1 MRQPAKFSDVR
12 TGVIGCLLLAIG
24 AWSHAQTAVRAR
36 LLLDDKAM
44 AHCAVYVVDI
54 ERRGSDTRGALVVEL
69 PNGWRAVYPMDLAT
83 NTRKRLYLPVLS
95 DNRARRFRHA
105 ELLWRGA
112 DGERVRV
119 ELPTPLQTRLP
130 IVFVG
135 NAIGGWER
143 LNEARAPFVSAFAKD
158 HEGFSPPMHAYYLRP
173 AALPDDWRGLLGL
186 PVLVLVD
193 GAEAL
198 TDGQWQAV
206 RQWLAAGG
214 TLVVSAGSFG
224 AAVNLLPLADLV
236 PRLSLSDAPVRP
248 VTPPLAPPDQPV
260 RLMRPE
266 TLQDYGIL
274 LGDARAPV
282 MLYRRVGAGN
292 LYLFLGDLGDPVWR
306 AWDELPTL
314 MGWVVSSSGFLT
326 ERWGSTLAPPRK
338 RQPVVQVRRVWAGV
352 WLLGGYFVAV
362 WVLAAWLRRR
372 RRLASVAA
380 PLTGLTLLASV
391 GAIALA
397 PRVSHPDPVA
407 HRMLYLAAGETAVE
421 AVLLGSVVGTGTHTI
436 RLPEGA
442 LVLPAGEDAPAEV
455 WYGADAP
462 EVRLRAGSW
471 TEVQVMCL
479 RLTREAPQV
488 EARRM
493 GDAVLLHNRSQDDL
507 HAVQLRRR
515 DGEQSGSAAVW
526 TLPVLRAGQSV
537 RVPMPETLL
546 VEPNLHFVAEWQ
558 PDAPSGALWNGTPI
572 EEVSQL
578 FVWVR

>member
-1 MRQPAKFSDVR
+1 MRQPAKFCVVR
-12 TGVIGCLLLAIG
+12 TGVLWGVLLTLA
-24 AWSHAQTAVRAR
+24 AWSYAQTAVQAR
-36 LLLDDKAM
+36 LLLDDEAM

-54 ERRGSDTRGALVVEL
+54 ERRGSDTRGALVAEL

-83 NTRKRLYLPVLS
+83 NTRKRLYLPVPS
-95 DNRARRFRHA
+95 DYRAWRLGMA
-105 ELLWRGA
+105 WLLWQGV

-214 TLVVSAGSFG
+214 ALVVSAGSFG

-248 VTPPLAPPDQPV
+248 VTPPLAPPAQPV

-306 AWDELPTL
+306 AWDGLPTL
-314 MGWVVSSSGFLT
+314 MG
-326 ERWGSTLAPPRK
+326 
-338 RQPVVQVRRVWAGV
+338 
-352 WLLGGYFVAV
+352 
-362 WVLAAWLRRR
+362 
-372 RRLASVAA
+372 
-380 PLTGLTLLASV
+380 
-391 GAIALA
+391 
-397 PRVSHPDPVA
+397 
-407 HRMLYLAAGETAVE
+407 
-421 AVLLGSVVGTGTHTI
+421 
-436 RLPEGA
+436 
-442 LVLPAGEDAPAEV
+442 
-455 WYGADAP
+455 
-462 EVRLRAGSW
+462 
-471 TEVQVMCL
+471 
-479 RLTREAPQV
+479 
-488 EARRM
+488 
-493 GDAVLLHNRSQDDL
+493 
-507 HAVQLRRR
+507 
-515 DGEQSGSAAVW
+515 
-526 TLPVLRAGQSV
+526 
-537 RVPMPETLL
+537 
-546 VEPNLHFVAEWQ
+546 
-558 PDAPSGALWNGTPI
+558 
-572 EEVSQL
+572 
-578 FVWVR
+578 

>member
-1 MRQPAKFSDVR
+1 VR
-12 TGVIGCLLLAIG
+12 TGVLWGVLLTLA
-24 AWSHAQTAVRAR
+24 AWSHAQTVVRAR
-36 LLLDDKAM
+36 LLLDDEAM

-54 ERRGSDTRGALVVEL
+54 ERTGSDTRGELVAEL
-69 PNGWRAVYPMDLAT
+69 PGNWRAVYPMDLAA
-83 NTRKRLYLPVLS
+83 NSRKRLYLPVPS

-112 DGERVRV
+112 DGERVST
-119 ELPTPLQTRLP
+119 ELPMPLQARLP

-135 NAIGGWER
+135 NPISGWER
-143 LNEARAPFVSAFAKD
+143 LNEVRVPFASALSKR
-158 HEGFSPPMHAYYLRP
+158 HEAFSPPLHAYYLRP

-186 PVLVLVD
+186 PVMVLVD

-266 TLQDYGIL
+266 TLRGYRVLVGDTRTPVL
-274 LGDARAPV
+274 LH
-282 MLYRRVGAGN
+282 RRVGAGN

-306 AWDELPTL
+306 SWDELPTL
-314 MGWVVSSSGFLT
+314 MGQVVSSSGFLT

-352 WLLGGYFVAV
+352 GLLGGYFVAV
-362 WVLAAWLRRR
+362 WVLAARLRRR

-407 HRMLYLAAGETAVE
+407 HRMLYLAAGEAAVE
-421 AVLLGSVVGTGTHTI
+421 AVLLGSVVGAGTHTI

-442 LVLPAGEDAPAEV
+442 LVLPADEGAPAEV
-455 WYGADAP
+455 WYAADAP

-471 TEVQVMCL
+471 TEVQVVCL

-488 EARRM
+488 EARRV
-493 GDAVLLHNRSQDDL
+493 GNAVHLHNRSQGDL
-507 HAVQLRRR
+507 HTVQLRRR
-515 DGEQSGSAAVW
+515 DDEQSGSAVLW

-537 RVPMPETLL
+537 RVPMSETLP

>member
-1 MRQPAKFSDVR
+1 VRQPAKFSDVR
-12 TGVIGCLLLAIG
+12 TGVLGCLLLAMG
-24 AWSHAQTAVRAR
+24 AWSYAQTAVQAR
-36 LLLDDKAM
+36 LLLDDEAM
-44 AHCAVYVVDI
+44 AHYAVYVVDI
-54 ERRGSDTRGALVVEL
+54 ERRGSDTRGALVAEL
-69 PNGWRAVYPMDLAT
+69 PNGWRAVYPMDLAA
-83 NTRKRLYLPVLS
+83 NSRKRLYLPVPS
-95 DNRARRFRHA
+95 AQTSRFAFAR
-105 ELLWRGA
+105 LLWRGA

-135 NAIGGWER
+135 NPISGWER
-143 LNEARAPFVSAFAKD
+143 LSEMRVPFASALSKQHEA
-158 HEGFSPPMHAYYLRP
+158 FSPPLHAYYLRP

-198 TDGQWQAV
+198 TDVQWQAV

-292 LYLFLGDLGDPVWR
+292 LYLFLGDLGDPLWR
-306 AWDELPTL
+306 GWGGLPTL
-314 MGWVVSSSGFLT
+314 MGWVTLSSRFLT
-326 ERWGSTLAPPRK
+326 ERWGKVFDTEK
-338 RQPVVQVRRVWAGV
+338 RHEPLVQVRQVWVSVG
-352 WLLGGYFVAV
+352 LLGGYFVAV
-362 WVLAAWLRRR
+362 WMLAAWLRRR

-397 PRVSHPDPVA
+397 PRTTSAPRATRYLYRAPDAP
-407 HRMLYLAAGETAVE
+407 AVE
-421 AVLLGSVVGTGTHTI
+421 TIRIMGAARAGTHTI

-442 LVLPAGEDAPAEV
+442 LVLPADKGAPVEV
-455 WYGADAP
+455 WYATDAP

-471 TEVQVMCL
+471 TEVQVVCL

-488 EARRM
+488 EARRV
-493 GDAVLLHNRSQDDL
+493 GNAVHLHNRSQGDL

-515 DGEQSGSAAVW
+515 DDEQSGSAVLW

-537 RVPMPETLL
+537 RVPMSETLP

>member
-1 MRQPAKFSDVR
+1 V
-12 TGVIGCLLLAIG
+12 LLTLA
-24 AWSHAQTAVRAR
+24 AWSHAQTAVQAR

-54 ERRGSDTRGALVVEL
+54 ERTGRDTRGALVTEL

-83 NTRKRLYLPVLS
+83 NTRKRLYLPVPS

-143 LNEARAPFVSAFAKD
+143 LNETAAPFVSALATNSD
-158 HEGFSPPMHAYYLRP
+158 EQRMHAYYLRP

-186 PVLVLVD
+186 PVLVLMD

-198 TDGQWQAV
+198 TDAQWQAV

-214 TLVVSAGSFG
+214 ALVVSAGSFG
-224 AAVNLLPLADLV
+224 AAVNLLPLADLM

-292 LYLFLGDLGDPVWR
+292 LYLFLGDLGDPLWR
-306 AWDELPTL
+306 DWGGLPTL
-314 MGWVVSSSGFLT
+314 MGWVTLSSGFLT
-326 ERWGSTLAPPRK
+326 ERWGKVFDTEK
-338 RQPVVQVRRVWAGV
+338 RHEPLVQVRQVWVSVG
-352 WLLGGYFVAV
+352 LLGGYFVAV
-362 WVLAAWLRRR
+362 WVLTAWLRRR

-391 GAIALA
+391 GAIAIALA
-397 PRVSHPDPVA
+397 PRTTSAPRATRYLYCAPDAP
-407 HRMLYLAAGETAVE
+407 AVE
-421 AVLLGSVVGTGTHTI
+421 AIQIRGADRAGTHTI

-442 LVLPAGEDAPAEV
+442 LVLPVRDGAPVEV
-455 WYGADAP
+455 WYATDAP

-471 TEVQVMCL
+471 TEVQVVCL

-488 EARRM
+488 EARRV
-493 GDAVLLHNRSQDDL
+493 GNAVHLHNRSQGDL

-515 DGEQSGSAAVW
+515 DDEQSGSAVLW

-537 RVPMPETLL
+537 RVPMSETLP

>member
-1 MRQPAKFSDVR
+1 VRQPAKFCVVR
-12 TGVIGCLLLAIG
+12 TGVLWGVLLTLA
-24 AWSHAQTAVRAR
+24 AWSQAQTAVQAR

-54 ERRGSDTRGALVVEL
+54 ERRGSDTRGELVAEL
-69 PNGWRAVYPMDLAT
+69 PGNWRAVYPMDLAA
-83 NTRKRLYLPVLS
+83 NARKRLYLPVPS
-95 DNRARRFRHA
+95 AQTSRFAFAR
-105 ELLWRGA
+105 LLWRGA

-214 TLVVSAGSFG
+214 ALVVSAGSFG

-326 ERWGSTLAPPRK
+326 ERWGQVFDTEK
-338 RQPVVQVRRVWAGV
+338 RHEPLVQVRQVWVSVG
-352 WLLGGYFVAV
+352 LLGGYFVAV

-397 PRVSHPDPVA
+397 PRTTGAPRATRYLYRAPDAP
-407 HRMLYLAAGETAVE
+407 AVE
-421 AVLLGSVVGTGTHTI
+421 TIRIMGAARAGTHTI

-442 LVLPAGEDAPAEV
+442 LVLPADEGAPVEV
-455 WYGADAP
+455 WYATDAP

-471 TEVQVMCL
+471 TEVQVVCL

-488 EARRM
+488 EARRV
-493 GDAVLLHNRSQDDL
+493 GNAVHLHNRSQGDL

-515 DGEQSGSAAVW
+515 DGERSGSAVLW

-537 RVPMPETLL
+537 RVPMSETLP
-546 VEPNLHFVAEWQ
+546 VEPNLRFVAEWQ

>member
-1 MRQPAKFSDVR
+1 VR
-12 TGVIGCLLLAIG
+12 TGVLWGVLLTLA
-24 AWSHAQTAVRAR
+24 AWSQAQTAVQAR

-54 ERRGSDTRGALVVEL
+54 ERTGRDTRGALVTEL

-143 LNEARAPFVSAFAKD
+143 LNETAAPFVSALATNSD
-158 HEGFSPPMHAYYLRP
+158 EQRMHAYYLRP

-214 TLVVSAGSFG
+214 ALVVSAGSFG
-224 AAVNLLPLADLV
+224 AAVNLLPLADLM

-248 VTPPLAPPDQPV
+248 VTPPLAPPDQPL

-292 LYLFLGDLGDPVWR
+292 LYLFLGDLGDPLWR
-306 AWDELPTL
+306 DWGGLPTL
-314 MGWVVSSSGFLT
+314 MGWVTLSSGFLT
-326 ERWGSTLAPPRK
+326 ERWGKVFDTEK
-338 RQPVVQVRRVWAGV
+338 RHEPLVQVRQVWVSVG
-352 WLLGGYFVAV
+352 LLGGYFVAV

-397 PRVSHPDPVA
+397 PRTTGAPRA
-407 HRMLYLAAGETAVE
+407 TRYLYRA
-421 AVLLGSVVGTGTHTI
+421 
-436 RLPEGA
+436 P
-442 LVLPAGEDAPAEV
+442 DAPAVETIRIMRCSAS
-455 WYGADAP
+455 GHTHDSPTRRCA
-462 EVRLRAGSW
+462 RA
-471 TEVQVMCL
+471 
-479 RLTREAPQV
+479 
-488 EARRM
+488 ARP
-493 GDAVLLHNRSQDDL
+493 
-507 HAVQLRRR
+507 RRR
-515 DGEQSGSAAVW
+515 ARGGVVCHRRARSAPACRQLDRGAGGVPAPNARGSTSGG
-526 TLPVLRAGQSV
+526 TAGGKRRS
-537 RVPMPETLL
+537 P
-546 VEPNLHFVAEWQ
+546 AQ
-558 PDAPSGALWNGTPI
+558 PLAGRLARGTTATA
-572 EEVSQL
+572 
-578 FVWVR
+578 

>member
-1 MRQPAKFSDVR
+1 VRQPAKFSDVR
-12 TGVIGCLLLAIG
+12 TGVLGCLLLAMG
-24 AWSHAQTAVRAR
+24 AWSYAQTVVQAR
-36 LLLDDKAM
+36 LLLDDEAM

-54 ERRGSDTRGALVVEL
+54 ERRGSDTRGELVAEL
-69 PNGWRAVYPMDLAT
+69 PNGWRAVYPMDLAA
-83 NTRKRLYLPVLS
+83 NARKRLYLPVLS
-95 DNRARRFRHA
+95 ANRAWRFREA

-135 NAIGGWER
+135 SAISGWEL
-143 LNEARAPFVSAFAKD
+143 LNEAKAPFASALTRD
-158 HEGFSPPMHAYYLRP
+158 HDSFSPPMYAYYLRP

-198 TDGQWQAV
+198 SDGQWQAV

-248 VTPPLAPPDQPV
+248 VTTPLAPPNQPV

-266 TLQDYGIL
+266 TLQDYRVL

-282 MLYRRVGAGN
+282 MLHRRVGAGN

-306 AWDELPTL
+306 AWEGLPTL

-326 ERWGSTLAPPRK
+326 ERWVNTLAHARK
-338 RQPVVQVRRVWAGV
+338 HQSVVQMHRLWAGV
-352 WLLGGYFVAV
+352 LLLGGYFVAV
-362 WVLAAWLRRR
+362 WVLTAWLRRR
-372 RRLASVAA
+372 RRLASVAV

-397 PRVSHPDPVA
+397 PRTTGAPHATRYFCCAPDAP
-407 HRMLYLAAGETAVE
+407 AVE
-421 AVLLGSVVGTGTHTI
+421 AIQIRGAARAGTHTI

-442 LVLPAGEDAPAEV
+442 FVLPVGDGAPAEV
-455 WYGADAP
+455 WYATDAP

-471 TEVQVMCL
+471 TEVQVVCL
-479 RLTREAPQV
+479 RLTRESPQV
-488 EARRM
+488 EARRV
-493 GDAVLLHNRSQDDL
+493 GNTVHLHNRSQGDL

-515 DGEQSGSAAVW
+515 DGEQSESAALW

-537 RVPMPETLL
+537 RVPMSETLL
-546 VEPNLHFVAEWQ
+546 AEPNLRFVAEWH
-558 PDAPSGALWNGTPI
+558 PDAPSGTLWNGTPI

>member
-1 MRQPAKFSDVR
+1 VR

-36 LLLDDKAM
+36 LLLDDEAM

-54 ERRGSDTRGALVVEL
+54 ERRGSDTRGELVAEL
-69 PNGWRAVYPMDLAT
+69 PGNWRAVYPMDLAA
-83 NTRKRLYLPVLS
+83 NARKRLYLPVPS
-95 DNRARRFRHA
+95 AQTSRFAFAR
-105 ELLWRGA
+105 LLWRGA

-119 ELPTPLQTRLP
+119 ELPTPLQTHLP

-135 NAIGGWER
+135 NRVGGWES
-143 LNEARAPFVSAFAKD
+143 LNGAKAPFASALAAD
-158 HEGFSPPMHAYYLRP
+158 HDGLSPPIHAYYLRP

-198 TDGQWQAV
+198 TDAQWQAV

-214 TLVVSAGSFG
+214 ALVVSAGSFG

-248 VTPPLAPPDQPV
+248 ATTPLAPPDQPV
-260 RLMRPE
+260 RLMRSE

-282 MLYRRVGAGN
+282 LLYRRVGAGN
-292 LYLFLGDLGDPVWR
+292 LYLFLGDLGDPLWR
-306 AWDELPTL
+306 DWGGLPTL
-314 MGWVVSSSGFLT
+314 MGWVTLSSGFLT
-326 ERWGSTLAPPRK
+326 ERWGKVFDTEK
-338 RQPVVQVRRVWAGV
+338 RHEPLVQVRQVWVSVG
-352 WLLGGYFVAV
+352 LLGGYFVAV
-362 WVLAAWLRRR
+362 WVLTAWLRRR

-397 PRVSHPDPVA
+397 PRTTSAPRATRYLYRAPDAP
-407 HRMLYLAAGETAVE
+407 AVE
-421 AVLLGSVVGTGTHTI
+421 TIRIMGAARAGTHTI

-442 LVLPAGEDAPAEV
+442 LVLPADEGAPVEV
-455 WYGADAP
+455 WYATDAP

-471 TEVQVMCL
+471 TEVQVVCL

-488 EARRM
+488 EARRLE
-493 GDAVLLHNRSQDDL
+493 DAVHLHNRSQGDL

-515 DGEQSGSAAVW
+515 DGEQSESAALW

-537 RVPMPETLL
+537 RVPMPETLP

>member
-1 MRQPAKFSDVR
+1 MR
-12 TGVIGCLLLAIG
+12 TGVLWGVLLMLA

-36 LLLDDKAM
+36 LLLDDEAM

-54 ERRGSDTRGALVVEL
+54 ERKGGDTRGALVAEL
-69 PNGWRAVYPMDLAT
+69 PNGWRAVYPMDLAA
-83 NTRKRLYLPVLS
+83 NSRKRLYLPVPS
-95 DNRARRFRHA
+95 AQTSRFAFAR
-105 ELLWRGA
+105 LLWRGA

-119 ELPTPLQTRLP
+119 ELPTPLQTHLP

-135 NAIGGWER
+135 NRVGGWES
-143 LNEARAPFVSAFAKD
+143 LNGAKAPFASALAAD
-158 HEGFSPPMHAYYLRP
+158 HDRFSPPMHAYYLRP

-198 TDGQWQAV
+198 TDAQWQAV

-224 AAVNLLPLADLV
+224 AAVNLLPLADLM

-282 MLYRRVGAGN
+282 LLYRRVGAGN

-397 PRVSHPDPVA
+397 PRVVGASLRA
-407 HRMLYLAAGETAVE
+407 RCNLYCDANMPAVE
-421 AVLLGSVVGTGTHTI
+421 ATLIEGVVSAGARAI
-436 RLPEGA
+436 RLPEDA
-442 LVLPAGEDAPAEV
+442 LALPFGTETPLEV
-455 WYGADAP
+455 RYASDAP

-471 TEVQVMCL
+471 TEVQVVCL

-488 EARRM
+488 EARRV
-493 GDAVLLHNRSQDDL
+493 GNAVHLHNRSQGDL

-515 DGEQSGSAAVW
+515 DDEQSGSAVLW

-537 RVPMPETLL
+537 RVPVMQALL
-546 VEPNLHFVAEWQ
+546 ADPNLYLTAEWQ

>member
-1 MRQPAKFSDVR
+1 VR
-12 TGVIGCLLLAIG
+12 TGVLWGVLLTLA
-24 AWSHAQTAVRAR
+24 AWSQAQTAVQAR

-54 ERRGSDTRGALVVEL
+54 ERTGRDTRGALVAEL
-69 PNGWRAVYPMDLAT
+69 PNGWRAVYPMDLAA
-83 NTRKRLYLPVLS
+83 NARKRLYLPVPS
-95 DNRARRFRHA
+95 DYRAWRLGMA
-105 ELLWRGA
+105 WLLWQGV

-198 TDGQWQAV
+198 TDAQWQAV

-248 VTPPLAPPDQPV
+248 VTPPRAPPDQPV

-421 AVLLGSVVGTGTHTI
+421 AVLLGSVVGAGTHTI

-442 LVLPAGEDAPAEV
+442 LVLPAGEGAPAEV
-455 WYGADAP
+455 WYAADAP

-471 TEVQVMCL
+471 TEVHVVCL

-488 EARRM
+488 EARRV
-493 GDAVLLHNRSQDDL
+493 GDAVHLHNRSQGDL

-515 DGEQSGSAAVW
+515 DDEQSGSAVLW

-537 RVPMPETLL
+537 RVPMSETLP

>member
-1 MRQPAKFSDVR
+1 MGFVL
-12 TGVIGCLLLAIG
+12 TVG
-24 AWSHAQTAVRAR
+24 AWGYAQTVLKAR
-36 LLLDDKAM
+36 PLLDDEAM
-44 AHCAVYVVDI
+44 AHYAVYVVDI
-54 ERRGSDTRGALVVEL
+54 ERRGSDTRGELVVEL

-83 NTRKRLYLPVLS
+83 NARKRLYLTAPS
-95 DNRARRFRHA
+95 AIYEWRRGDGW
-105 ELLWRGA
+105 LTWRGA
-112 DGERVRV
+112 DGERVST
-119 ELPTPLQTRLP
+119 ELPMPLQSRLP

-135 NAIGGWER
+135 NPISGWER
-143 LNEARAPFVSAFAKD
+143 LNEVRVPFASALSKR
-158 HEGFSPPMHAYYLRP
+158 HEAFSPPLHAYYLRP
-173 AALPDDWRGLLGL
+173 AVLPDDWRGLLGL

-198 TDGQWQAV
+198 TDAQWQAV

-266 TLQDYGIL
+266 TLRGYRVLVGDTRTPVL
-274 LGDARAPV
+274 LH
-282 MLYRRVGAGN
+282 RRVGAGN

-306 AWDELPTL
+306 SWDELPTL
-314 MGWVVSSSGFLT
+314 MGQVVSSSGFLT

-352 WLLGGYFVAV
+352 GLLGGYFVAV
-362 WVLAAWLRRR
+362 WVLAARLRRR

-407 HRMLYLAAGETAVE
+407 HRMLYLAAGEAAVE
-421 AVLLGSVVGTGTHTI
+421 AVLLGSVVGAGTYTI

-442 LVLPAGEDAPAEV
+442 LVLPADEGAPAEV
-455 WYGADAP
+455 WYAADAP

-471 TEVQVMCL
+471 TEVQVVCL

-488 EARRM
+488 EARRV
-493 GDAVLLHNRSQDDL
+493 GDAVHLHNRSQGDL
-507 HAVQLRRR
+507 HTVQLRRR
-515 DGEQSGSAAVW
+515 DGEQSGSAVLW

-537 RVPMPETLL
+537 RVPMSETLL
-546 VEPNLHFVAEWQ
+546 AEPNLHFVAEWQ
-558 PDAPSGALWNGTPI
+558 PDAPSGVLWSGTPI

>member
-1 MRQPAKFSDVR
+1 VR
-12 TGVIGCLLLAIG
+12 TGVLWGVLLTLA

-36 LLLDDKAM
+36 LLLDDEAM

-54 ERRGSDTRGALVVEL
+54 ERRGSDTRGELVAEL
-69 PNGWRAVYPMDLAT
+69 PGNWRAVYPMDLAA
-83 NTRKRLYLPVLS
+83 NARKRLYLPVPS
-95 DNRARRFRHA
+95 AQTSRFAFAR
-105 ELLWRGA
+105 LLWRGA

-135 NAIGGWER
+135 NPISGWER
-143 LNEARAPFVSAFAKD
+143 LSEMRVPFASALSKQHEA
-158 HEGFSPPMHAYYLRP
+158 FSPPLHAYYLRP

-186 PVLVLVD
+186 PVMVLVD

-198 TDGQWQAV
+198 SEAQWRAV
-206 RQWLAAGG
+206 RHWLAAGG

-224 AAVNLLPLADLV
+224 AAVNLLPLADLI
-236 PRLSLSDAPVRP
+236 PRLTLPDAPVRLAP
-248 VTPPLAPPDQPV
+248 NPLAPPPQHPV

-266 TLQDYGIL
+266 TLRGYRVLVGDTRTPVL
-274 LGDARAPV
+274 LH
-282 MLYRRVGAGN
+282 RRVGAGN
-292 LYLFLGDLGDPVWR
+292 LYLFLGDLGNPAWR
-306 AWDELPTL
+306 GWKELPTL
-314 MGWVVSSSGFLT
+314 MGWAVSSSGFLT

-362 WVLAAWLRRR
+362 WVLAARLRRR

-397 PRVSHPDPVA
+397 PRTTGAPRATRYLYRAPDAP
-407 HRMLYLAAGETAVE
+407 AVE
-421 AVLLGSVVGTGTHTI
+421 TIRIMGAARAGTHTI

-442 LVLPAGEDAPAEV
+442 LVLPADEGAPVEV
-455 WYGADAP
+455 WYATDAP

-471 TEVQVMCL
+471 TEVQVVCL

-488 EARRM
+488 EARRLE
-493 GDAVLLHNRSQDDL
+493 DAVHLHNRSQGDL

-515 DGEQSGSAAVW
+515 DGEQSESAALW

-537 RVPMPETLL
+537 RVPMPETLP

>member
-1 MRQPAKFSDVR
+1 VRQPAKFSDVR

-54 ERRGSDTRGALVVEL
+54 ERRGSDTRGALVAEL
-69 PNGWRAVYPMDLAT
+69 PGNWRAVYPMDLAA
-83 NTRKRLYLPVLS
+83 NARKRLYLPVPS
-95 DNRARRFRHA
+95 AQTSRFA
-105 ELLWRGA
+105 FAWLLWQGA

-119 ELPTPLQTRLP
+119 ELPTPLQTHLP

-135 NAIGGWER
+135 NRVGGWES
-143 LNEARAPFVSAFAKD
+143 LNGAKAPFASALAAD
-158 HEGFSPPMHAYYLRP
+158 HDSFSPPMHAYYLRP

-248 VTPPLAPPDQPV
+248 VTPPRAPPDQPV

-266 TLQDYGIL
+266 TLQDHRVL

-292 LYLFLGDLGDPVWR
+292 LYLFLGDLYAPEWR
-306 AWDELPTL
+306 AWDGASKMMRTIVQGSVFPA
-314 MGWVVSSSGFLT
+314 
-326 ERWGSTLAPPRK
+326 ERW
-338 RQPVVQVRRVWAGV
+338 QRRFDSAARLPSPLRWERLWLGV
-352 WLLGGYFVAV
+352 ALLGGYFVAV
-362 WVLAAWLRRR
+362 WALAAWLRRR

-380 PLTGLTLLASV
+380 PLAGLTLLTSIGVIAS
-391 GAIALA
+391 A
-397 PRVSHPDPVA
+397 PRVRRHEPVA
-407 HRMLYLAAGETAVE
+407 HRTLYLATDRLAVE
-421 AVLLGSVVGTGTHTI
+421 AALLDGVVGAGEHTI

-442 LVLPAGEDAPAEV
+442 LVLPVGTGTPLEV
-455 WYGADAP
+455 WHASDAP

-471 TEVQVMCL
+471 TEVKFVLL
-479 RLTREAPQV
+479 RLTREFPQV
-488 EARRM
+488 EARRE
-493 GDAVLLHNRSQDDL
+493 GNAVHLHNRSPNDL
-507 HAVQLRRR
+507 YTVWLRAHK
-515 DGEQSGSAAVW
+515 DGRSQPSRPFWERGK
-526 TLPVLRAGQSV
+526 LYAGQSV
-537 RVPMPETLL
+537 HVPLDERTSEELIFAAGWWRNTASE
-546 VEPNLHFVAEWQ
+546 VV
-558 PDAPSGALWNGTPI
+558 WNGAPVQ
-572 EEVSQL
+572 EVNRL

>member
-1 MRQPAKFSDVR
+1 VRQPAKFCVVR
-12 TGVIGCLLLAIG
+12 TGVLWGVLLTLA

-36 LLLDDKAM
+36 LLLDDEAM

-54 ERRGSDTRGALVVEL
+54 ERKGGDTRGELVAEL
-69 PNGWRAVYPMDLAT
+69 PGGWRAVYPMDLAA
-83 NTRKRLYLPVLS
+83 NARKRLYLPVPS
-95 DNRARRFRHA
+95 AQTSRFAFAR
-105 ELLWRGA
+105 LLWRGA

-119 ELPTPLQTRLP
+119 ELPTPLQTHLP

-135 NAIGGWER
+135 NRVGGWES
-143 LNEARAPFVSAFAKD
+143 LNGAKAPFASALAAD
-158 HEGFSPPMHAYYLRP
+158 HDSFSPPIHAYYLRP

-198 TDGQWQAV
+198 SDGQWQAV

-224 AAVNLLPLADLV
+224 AAVNLLPLADLM

-248 VTPPLAPPDQPV
+248 VTPPRAPPDQPV

-266 TLQDYGIL
+266 TLQDHRVL

-362 WVLAAWLRRR
+362 WVLAARLRRR

-397 PRVSHPDPVA
+397 PRTTGAPRATRYLYRAPDAP
-407 HRMLYLAAGETAVE
+407 AVE
-421 AVLLGSVVGTGTHTI
+421 TIRIMGAARAGTHTI

-442 LVLPAGEDAPAEV
+442 LVLPADEGAPVEV
-455 WYGADAP
+455 WYATDAP

-471 TEVQVMCL
+471 TEVQVVCL

-488 EARRM
+488 EARRV
-493 GDAVLLHNRSQDDL
+493 GNAVHLHNRSQGDL

-515 DGEQSGSAAVW
+515 DDEQSGSAVLW

-537 RVPMPETLL
+537 RVPMSETLL

>member
-1 MRQPAKFSDVR
+1 VR
-12 TGVIGCLLLAIG
+12 TGVLWGVLLTLA

-54 ERRGSDTRGALVVEL
+54 ERRGSDTRGELVAEL
-69 PNGWRAVYPMDLAT
+69 PGNWRAVYPMDLAA
-83 NTRKRLYLPVLS
+83 NARKRLYLPVPS
-95 DNRARRFRHA
+95 AQTSRFAFAR
-105 ELLWRGA
+105 LLWRGA

-158 HEGFSPPMHAYYLRP
+158 HEGFSPPIHAYYLRP

-198 TDGQWQAV
+198 TDAQWQAV

-266 TLQDYGIL
+266 TLQDYRVL

-282 MLYRRVGAGN
+282 MLHRRVGAGN
-292 LYLFLGDLGDPVWR
+292 LYLFLGDLGNPAWR
-306 AWDELPTL
+306 GWKELPTL

-397 PRVSHPDPVA
+397 PRVVGASLRA
-407 HRMLYLAAGETAVE
+407 RCNLYCDANMPAVE
-421 AVLLGSVVGTGTHTI
+421 ATLIEGVVSAGAHAI
-436 RLPEGA
+436 RLPEDA
-442 LVLPAGEDAPAEV
+442 LALPFGTETPLEV
-455 WYGADAP
+455 RYASDAP

-471 TEVQVMCL
+471 TEVQVVCL
-479 RLTREAPQV
+479 RLTREAPRV
-488 EARRM
+488 EAQRV
-493 GDAVLLHNRSQDDL
+493 GNAVHLHNRSQGDL

-515 DGEQSGSAAVW
+515 DDEQSGSAVLW

-537 RVPMPETLL
+537 RVPMSETLP

-558 PDAPSGALWNGTPI
+558 PDAPSGVLWNGTPI

>member
-1 MRQPAKFSDVR
+1 VR
-12 TGVIGCLLLAIG
+12 TGVLWGVLLTLA
-24 AWSHAQTAVRAR
+24 AWSQAQTAVRAR
-36 LLLDDKAM
+36 LLLDDEAM

-54 ERRGSDTRGALVVEL
+54 ERRGSDTRGELVAEL
-69 PNGWRAVYPMDLAT
+69 PNGWRAVYPMDLAA
-83 NTRKRLYLPVLS
+83 NARKRLYLPVPS
-95 DNRARRFRHA
+95 AQTSRFAFAR
-105 ELLWRGA
+105 LLWRGA
-112 DGERVRV
+112 DGERVST
-119 ELPTPLQTRLP
+119 ELPMPLQARLP

-135 NAIGGWER
+135 NPISGWER
-143 LNEARAPFVSAFAKD
+143 LNEVRVPFASALSKR
-158 HEGFSPPMHAYYLRP
+158 HEAFSPPLHAYYLRP

-186 PVLVLVD
+186 PVMVLVD

-198 TDGQWQAV
+198 TDAQWQAV

-236 PRLSLSDAPVRP
+236 PRLSLSDTPVRP
-248 VTPPLAPPDQPV
+248 VTPPLVPPDQPV

-266 TLQDYGIL
+266 TLQDHRVL

-352 WLLGGYFVAV
+352 WLLGGYFVAI

-397 PRVSHPDPVA
+397 PRTTGAPRATRYLYRAPDAP
-407 HRMLYLAAGETAVE
+407 AVE
-421 AVLLGSVVGTGTHTI
+421 TIRIIGAARAGTHTI

-442 LVLPAGEDAPAEV
+442 LVLPADEGAPVEV
-455 WYGADAP
+455 WYATDAP

-471 TEVQVMCL
+471 TEVQVVCL

-488 EARRM
+488 EARRV
-493 GDAVLLHNRSQDDL
+493 GDAVHLHNRSQGDL

-515 DGEQSGSAAVW
+515 DDEQSGSAVLW

>member
-1 MRQPAKFSDVR
+1 V
-12 TGVIGCLLLAIG
+12 LLTLA
-24 AWSHAQTAVRAR
+24 AWSHAQTAVQAR
-36 LLLDDKAM
+36 LLLDDEAM
-44 AHCAVYVVDI
+44 AFPAVFRVDI
-54 ERRGSDTRGALVVEL
+54 ERKGSDTRGELVVEL
-69 PNGWRAVYPMDLAT
+69 PNGWREVYPMDLAT
-83 NTRKRLYLPVLS
+83 NARKRLYLTAPS
-95 DNRARRFRHA
+95 AIYEWRRGDGW
-105 ELLWRGA
+105 LTWRGA
-112 DGERVRV
+112 DGERVST
-119 ELPTPLQTRLP
+119 ELPMPLQARLP

-135 NAIGGWER
+135 NPISGWER
-143 LNEARAPFVSAFAKD
+143 LNEVRVPFASALSKR
-158 HEGFSPPMHAYYLRP
+158 HEAFSPPLHAYYLRP

-186 PVLVLVD
+186 PVMVLVD

-198 TDGQWQAV
+198 TDAQWQAV

-224 AAVNLLPLADLV
+224 AAVNLLPLADLM
-236 PRLSLSDAPVRP
+236 PRLSLPDAPVRP

-266 TLQDYGIL
+266 TLQDHRVL

-282 MLYRRVGAGN
+282 LLYRRVGAGN

-380 PLTGLTLLASV
+380 PLAGLTLLASV

-397 PRVSHPDPVA
+397 PRTTGAPRATRYLYRAPDAP
-407 HRMLYLAAGETAVE
+407 AVE
-421 AVLLGSVVGTGTHTI
+421 TIWIMGAARAGTHTI

-442 LVLPAGEDAPAEV
+442 LVLPADEGAPVEV
-455 WYGADAP
+455 WYAADAP

-471 TEVQVMCL
+471 TEVQVVCL

-488 EARRM
+488 EARRV
-493 GDAVLLHNRSQDDL
+493 GDAVHLHNRSQGDL

-515 DGEQSGSAAVW
+515 DDEQSGSAVLW

-546 VEPNLHFVAEWQ
+546 AEPNLHFVAEWQ
-558 PDAPSGALWNGTPI
+558 PDAPSRALWNGTPI

>member
-1 MRQPAKFSDVR
+1 VR
-12 TGVIGCLLLAIG
+12 TGVLWGVLLTLA
-24 AWSHAQTAVRAR
+24 AWSQAQTAVQAR

-143 LNEARAPFVSAFAKD
+143 LNETVAPFVSALATNSD
-158 HEGFSPPMHAYYLRP
+158 EQRMHAYYLRP

-186 PVLVLVD
+186 PVLVLMD

-214 TLVVSAGSFG
+214 ALVVSAGSFG
-224 AAVNLLPLADLV
+224 AAVNLLPLADLM

-266 TLQDYGIL
+266 TLQDHRVL
-274 LGDARAPV
+274 LGDARAPM

-306 AWDELPTL
+306 AWDGLPTL

-397 PRVSHPDPVA
+397 PRTTGAPRATRYLYRAPDAP
-407 HRMLYLAAGETAVE
+407 AVE
-421 AVLLGSVVGTGTHTI
+421 TIRIMGAARAGTHTI

-442 LVLPAGEDAPAEV
+442 LVLPADEGAPVEV
-455 WYGADAP
+455 WYATDAP

-471 TEVQVMCL
+471 TEVQVVCL

-488 EARRM
+488 EARRV
-493 GDAVLLHNRSQDDL
+493 GNAVHLHNRSQGDL

-515 DGEQSGSAAVW
+515 DDEQSGSAVLW

-537 RVPMPETLL
+537 RVPMPETLP

-558 PDAPSGALWNGTPI
+558 PDAPSRALWNGTPI

>member
-1 MRQPAKFSDVR
+1 VR
-12 TGVIGCLLLAIG
+12 TGVLWGVLLTLA
-24 AWSHAQTAVRAR
+24 AWSQAQTAVQAR

-143 LNEARAPFVSAFAKD
+143 LNETVAPFVSALATNSD
-158 HEGFSPPMHAYYLRP
+158 EQRMHAYYLRP

-186 PVLVLVD
+186 PVLVLMD

-214 TLVVSAGSFG
+214 ALVVSAGSFG
-224 AAVNLLPLADLV
+224 AAVNLLPLADLM

-266 TLQDYGIL
+266 TLQDHRVL
-274 LGDARAPV
+274 LGDARAPM

-306 AWDELPTL
+306 AWDGLPTL

-397 PRVSHPDPVA
+397 PRTTGAPRATRYLYRAPDAP
-407 HRMLYLAAGETAVE
+407 AVE
-421 AVLLGSVVGTGTHTI
+421 TIRIMGAARAGTHTI

-442 LVLPAGEDAPAEV
+442 LVLPADEGAPVEV
-455 WYGADAP
+455 WYATDAP

-471 TEVQVMCL
+471 TEVQVVCL

-488 EARRM
+488 EARRV
-493 GDAVLLHNRSQDDL
+493 GNAVHLHNRSQGDL

-515 DGEQSGSAAVW
+515 DDEQSGSAVLW

-537 RVPMPETLL
+537 RVPMSETLP
-546 VEPNLHFVAEWQ
+546 VEPNLRFVAEWQ

>member
-1 MRQPAKFSDVR
+1 MPSMWWTSSA
-12 TGVIGCLLLAIG
+12 GG
-24 AWSHAQTAVRAR
+24 ATRAAQ
-36 LLLDDKAM
+36 
-44 AHCAVYVVDI
+44 
-54 ERRGSDTRGALVVEL
+54 LVVEL
-69 PNGWRAVYPMDLAT
+69 PNGWREVYPMDLAT
-83 NTRKRLYLPVLS
+83 NARKRLYLTAPS
-95 DNRARRFRHA
+95 AIYEWRRGDGW
-105 ELLWRGA
+105 LTWRGA
-112 DGERVRV
+112 DGERVST
-119 ELPTPLQTRLP
+119 ELPMPLQARLP

-135 NAIGGWER
+135 NPISGWER
-143 LNEARAPFVSAFAKD
+143 LNEVRVPFASALSKR
-158 HEGFSPPMHAYYLRP
+158 HEAFSPPLHAYYLRP

-198 TDGQWQAV
+198 SDGQWQAV

-274 LGDARAPV
+274 LGDVRAPV

-314 MGWVVSSSGFLT
+314 MGWVVSGSGFLT

-397 PRVSHPDPVA
+397 PRTTGAPCATRYLYRAPDAP
-407 HRMLYLAAGETAVE
+407 AVE
-421 AVLLGSVVGTGTHTI
+421 TIRIMGAARAGTHTI

-442 LVLPAGEDAPAEV
+442 LVLPADKGAPVEV
-455 WYGADAP
+455 WYATDAP

-471 TEVQVMCL
+471 TEVQVVCL

-488 EARRM
+488 EARRV
-493 GDAVLLHNRSQDDL
+493 GNAVHLHNRSQGDL

-515 DGEQSGSAAVW
+515 DGEQSGSAVLW

-537 RVPMPETLL
+537 RVPMSETLP

>member
-1 MRQPAKFSDVR
+1 MR
-12 TGVIGCLLLAIG
+12 TGVLWGVLLTLA

-36 LLLDDKAM
+36 LLLDDEAM

-54 ERRGSDTRGALVVEL
+54 ERRGSDTRGALVAEL
-69 PNGWRAVYPMDLAT
+69 PNGWRAVYPMDLAA
-83 NTRKRLYLPVLS
+83 NARKRLYLPVPS
-95 DNRARRFRHA
+95 AQTSRFAFAR
-105 ELLWRGA
+105 LLWRGA

-119 ELPTPLQTRLP
+119 ELPTPLQTHLP

-135 NAIGGWER
+135 DRVGGWES
-143 LNEARAPFVSAFAKD
+143 LNGAKAPFASALAVD
-158 HEGFSPPMHAYYLRP
+158 HDSFSPPMHAYYLRP

-214 TLVVSAGSFG
+214 ALVVSAGSFG
-224 AAVNLLPLADLV
+224 AAVNLLPLANLM

-292 LYLFLGDLGDPVWR
+292 LYLFLGDLGDPLWR
-306 AWDELPTL
+306 DWGGLPTL
-314 MGWVVSSSGFLT
+314 MGWVTLSSEFLT
-326 ERWGSTLAPPRK
+326 ERWGKVFDTEK
-338 RQPVVQVRRVWAGV
+338 RHEPLVQVRQVWVSVG
-352 WLLGGYFVAV
+352 LLGGYFVAV

-421 AVLLGSVVGTGTHTI
+421 AVLLGSVVGAGTHTI
-436 RLPEGA
+436 RLPEGV

-515 DGEQSGSAAVW
+515 DGERSEPVVLW
-526 TLPVLRAGQSV
+526 TQPTLRAGQSV
-537 RVPMPETLL
+537 RVPMAQALPDGADLYFT
-546 VEPNLHFVAEWQ
+546 AEQ
-558 PDAPSGALWNGTPI
+558 RPDASSGALWNGTPI
-572 EEVSQL
+572 EEVNQL

>member
-1 MRQPAKFSDVR
+1 VRQPAKFCVVR
-12 TGVIGCLLLAIG
+12 TGVLWGVLLTLA
-24 AWSHAQTAVRAR
+24 AWSHAQTVVRAR

-54 ERRGSDTRGALVVEL
+54 ERRGRDTRGELVAEL
-69 PNGWRAVYPMDLAT
+69 PGNWRAVYPMDLAA
-83 NTRKRLYLPVLS
+83 NARKRLYLPVPS

-143 LNEARAPFVSAFAKD
+143 LNETAAPFVSALATNSD
-158 HEGFSPPMHAYYLRP
+158 EQRMHAYYLRP

-186 PVLVLVD
+186 PVLVLMD

-198 TDGQWQAV
+198 SDGQWQAV

-214 TLVVSAGSFG
+214 ALVVSAGSFG
-224 AAVNLLPLADLV
+224 AAVNLLPLADLM

-260 RLMRPE
+260 RLMHPE
-266 TLQDYGIL
+266 TLEGYAVLVG
-274 LGDARAPV
+274 GTRAPV
-282 MLYRRVGAGN
+282 MLHRRVGAGN

-306 AWDELPTL
+306 SWDELPTL

-397 PRVSHPDPVA
+397 PRTTSAPRATRYLYRAPDAP
-407 HRMLYLAAGETAVE
+407 AVE
-421 AVLLGSVVGTGTHTI
+421 TIRIMGAARAGTHTI

-442 LVLPAGEDAPAEV
+442 LVLPAGENAPVEV
-455 WYGADAP
+455 WYATDAP

-471 TEVQVMCL
+471 TEVQVVCL

-488 EARRM
+488 EARRV
-493 GDAVLLHNRSQDDL
+493 GNAVHLHNRSQGDL

-515 DGEQSGSAAVW
+515 DDEQSGSAVLW

-537 RVPMPETLL
+537 RVPMAQALLGDADLYFTAEQRPEASPG
-546 VEPNLHFVAEWQ
+546 V
-558 PDAPSGALWNGTPI
+558 LWNGTPI

>member
-1 MRQPAKFSDVR
+1 MGFVL
-12 TGVIGCLLLAIG
+12 TVG
-24 AWSHAQTAVRAR
+24 AWGHAQTVLKAR
-36 LLLDDKAM
+36 PLLDDEAM

-54 ERRGSDTRGALVVEL
+54 ERKGSDTRGALVAEL
-69 PNGWRAVYPMDLAT
+69 PNGWRAVYPMDLAA
-83 NTRKRLYLPVLS
+83 NARKRLYLTAPS
-95 DNRARRFRHA
+95 AIYEWRRGDGW
-105 ELLWRGA
+105 LTWRGA
-112 DGERVRV
+112 DGERVST
-119 ELPTPLQTRLP
+119 ELPMPLQSRLP

-135 NAIGGWER
+135 NPISGWER
-143 LNEARAPFVSAFAKD
+143 LSEMRVPFASALSKQHEA
-158 HEGFSPPMHAYYLRP
+158 FSPPLHAYYLRP

-186 PVLVLVD
+186 PVMVLVD

-198 TDGQWQAV
+198 SEAQWRAV
-206 RQWLAAGG
+206 RHWLAAGG

-224 AAVNLLPLADLV
+224 AAVNLLPLADLI
-236 PRLSLSDAPVRP
+236 PRLTLPDAPVRLAP
-248 VTPPLAPPDQPV
+248 NPLAPPPQHPV

-266 TLQDYGIL
+266 TLRGYRVL
-274 LGDARAPV
+274 VGDTRAPV
-282 MLYRRVGAGN
+282 LLHRRVGAGN
-292 LYLFLGDLGDPVWR
+292 LYLFLGDLDAPEWR
-306 AWDELPTL
+306 AWDGASEMMRT
-314 MGWVVSSSGFLT
+314 VVQSSAFPA
-326 ERWGSTLAPPRK
+326 ERW
-338 RQPVVQVRRVWAGV
+338 QRRFDSAARLPSPLRWERLWLGV
-352 WLLGGYFVAV
+352 ALLGGYFVAV

-397 PRVSHPDPVA
+397 PRTTSAPRATRYLYCAPDAP
-407 HRMLYLAAGETAVE
+407 AVE
-421 AVLLGSVVGTGTHTI
+421 TIRIMGAARAGTHTI

-442 LVLPAGEDAPAEV
+442 LVLPADKGAPVEV
-455 WYGADAP
+455 WYATDAP

-471 TEVQVMCL
+471 TEVQVVCL

-488 EARRM
+488 EARRV
-493 GDAVLLHNRSQDDL
+493 GNAVHLHNRSQGDL

-515 DGEQSGSAAVW
+515 DDEQSGSAVLW

>member
-1 MRQPAKFSDVR
+1 VR
-12 TGVIGCLLLAIG
+12 TGVLWGVLLTLA

-54 ERRGSDTRGALVVEL
+54 ERRGSDTRGELVAEM
-69 PNGWRAVYPMDLAT
+69 PGNWRAVYPMDLAT
-83 NTRKRLYLPVLS
+83 NTRKRLYLPVPS
-95 DNRARRFRHA
+95 AQTSRFAFAR
-105 ELLWRGA
+105 LLWRGA

-214 TLVVSAGSFG
+214 ALVVSAGSFG
-224 AAVNLLPLADLV
+224 AAANLLPLADLV
-236 PRLSLSDAPVRP
+236 PRLSLSVAPVRP

-314 MGWVVSSSGFLT
+314 MGWVVSNSSFPT

-352 WLLGGYFVAV
+352 WLLGSYFVAV

-397 PRVSHPDPVA
+397 PRVVGASLRA
-407 HRMLYLAAGETAVE
+407 RCNLYCDANMPAVE
-421 AVLLGSVVGTGTHTI
+421 ATLIEGVVSAGAHAI

-442 LVLPAGEDAPAEV
+442 LVLPADEGAPVEV
-455 WYGADAP
+455 WYATDAP

-471 TEVQVMCL
+471 TEVQVVCL

-488 EARRM
+488 EARRV
-493 GDAVLLHNRSQDDL
+493 GNAVHLHNRSQGDL

-515 DGEQSGSAAVW
+515 DDEQSGSAVLW

-537 RVPMPETLL
+537 RVPMAQVLLGDADLYFTAEQRPEASPG
-546 VEPNLHFVAEWQ
+546 V
-558 PDAPSGALWNGTPI
+558 LWNGTSI

>member
-1 MRQPAKFSDVR
+1 M
-12 TGVIGCLLLAIG
+12 G
-24 AWSHAQTAVRAR
+24 AWSYAQTAVQAR

-44 AHCAVYVVDI
+44 AHCAVYGVDI
-54 ERRGSDTRGALVVEL
+54 ERRGSDTRGELVAEM
-69 PNGWRAVYPMDLAT
+69 PNGWRAVYPMDLAA
-83 NTRKRLYLPVLS
+83 NARKRLYLPVPS
-95 DNRARRFRHA
+95 AQTSRFAFAR
-105 ELLWRGA
+105 LLWRGA
-112 DGERVRV
+112 DSERVRV

-248 VTPPLAPPDQPV
+248 VMPPLAPPDQPV

-266 TLQDYGIL
+266 TLQDHRVL

-338 RQPVVQVRRVWAGV
+338 RQPVVQVRRAWAGF

-421 AVLLGSVVGTGTHTI
+421 AVLLGSVVGAGTHTI

-442 LVLPAGEDAPAEV
+442 LVLPAGEGAPVEV
-455 WYGADAP
+455 WYAADAP

-471 TEVQVMCL
+471 TEVQVVCL

-488 EARRM
+488 EARRV
-493 GDAVLLHNRSQDDL
+493 GNAVHLHNRSQGDL

-515 DGEQSGSAAVW
+515 DGERSEPAVLW
-526 TLPVLRAGQSV
+526 TQPTLRAGQSV
-537 RVPMPETLL
+537 RVPMAQVLLGDADLYFTAEQRPE
-546 VEPNLHFVAEWQ
+546 AS
-558 PDAPSGALWNGTPI
+558 SGVLWNGTPI

>member
-1 MRQPAKFSDVR
+1 M
-12 TGVIGCLLLAIG
+12 G
-24 AWSHAQTAVRAR
+24 AWSYAQTAVRAR

-54 ERRGSDTRGALVVEL
+54 ERRGSDTRGELVAEL

-83 NTRKRLYLPVLS
+83 NTRKRLYLPVPS
-95 DNRARRFRHA
+95 DYRAWRLGMA
-105 ELLWRGA
+105 WLLWQGV

-214 TLVVSAGSFG
+214 ALVVSAGSFG
-224 AAVNLLPLADLV
+224 AAVNLLPLADLM

-292 LYLFLGDLGDPVWR
+292 LYLFLGDLGDPLWR
-306 AWDELPTL
+306 GWGGLPTL
-314 MGWVVSSSGFLT
+314 MGWVTLSSRFLT
-326 ERWGSTLAPPRK
+326 ERWGKVFDTEK
-338 RQPVVQVRRVWAGV
+338 RHEPLVQVRQVWVSVG
-352 WLLGGYFVAV
+352 LLGGYFVAV

-397 PRVSHPDPVA
+397 PRTTGAPRATRYLYRAPDAP
-407 HRMLYLAAGETAVE
+407 AVE
-421 AVLLGSVVGTGTHTI
+421 TIRIMGAARAGTHTI

-442 LVLPAGEDAPAEV
+442 LVLPADEGAPVEV
-455 WYGADAP
+455 WYATDAP

-471 TEVQVMCL
+471 TEVQVVCL

-488 EARRM
+488 EARRV
-493 GDAVLLHNRSQDDL
+493 GNAVHLHNRSQCDL

-515 DGEQSGSAAVW
+515 DGERSGSAVLW

-537 RVPMPETLL
+537 RVPMSETLP

>member
-1 MRQPAKFSDVR
+1 MR
-12 TGVIGCLLLAIG
+12 TGVLWGVLLTLA
-24 AWSHAQTAVRAR
+24 AWSQAQTAVQAR

-54 ERRGSDTRGALVVEL
+54 ERRGSDTRGALVADL
-69 PNGWRAVYPMDLAT
+69 PNGWRAVYPMDLAA
-83 NTRKRLYLPVLS
+83 NSRKRLYVPVPS
-95 DNRARRFRHA
+95 AQTSRFAFAR
-105 ELLWRGA
+105 LLWRGA

-119 ELPTPLQTRLP
+119 ELPTPLQTHLP

-135 NAIGGWER
+135 NRVGGWER

-186 PVLVLVD
+186 PVLVLMD

-214 TLVVSAGSFG
+214 ALVVSAGSFG
-224 AAVNLLPLADLV
+224 AAVNLLPLADLM
-236 PRLSLSDAPVRP
+236 PRLSLSDTPVRP

-260 RLMRPE
+260 RLMCPE
-266 TLQDYGIL
+266 TLQGYRVL

-380 PLTGLTLLASV
+380 PLAGLTLLASV
-391 GAIALA
+391 GAVALA
-397 PRVSHPDPVA
+397 PRVVGASLRA
-407 HRMLYLAAGETAVE
+407 RCNLYCDANMPAVE
-421 AVLLGSVVGTGTHTI
+421 ATLIEGVVSAGAHAI
-436 RLPEGA
+436 RLPEDA
-442 LVLPAGEDAPAEV
+442 LALPFGTETPLEV
-455 WYGADAP
+455 RYASDAP

-471 TEVQVMCL
+471 TEVQVVCL

-488 EARRM
+488 EARRV
-493 GDAVLLHNRSQDDL
+493 GNAVHLHNRSQGDL

-515 DGEQSGSAAVW
+515 DGEQSGSAVLW
-526 TLPVLRAGQSV
+526 TLPALRAGQSV
-537 RVPMPETLL
+537 RVPMAQVLLGDADLYFTAEQRPEASPG
-546 VEPNLHFVAEWQ
+546 V
-558 PDAPSGALWNGTPI
+558 LWNGTPI
-572 EEVSQL
+572 EEVNQL

>member
-1 MRQPAKFSDVR
+1 VR
-12 TGVIGCLLLAIG
+12 TGVLWGVLLTLAT
-24 AWSHAQTAVRAR
+24 WSQAQTAVQAR
-36 LLLDDKAM
+36 LLLDDEAM

-54 ERRGSDTRGALVVEL
+54 ERKGGDTRGEL
-69 PNGWRAVYPMDLAT
+69 AAEFPNGWRAVYPMDLAA
-83 NTRKRLYLPVLS
+83 NARKRLYLPVPS
-95 DNRARRFRHA
+95 AQTSRFAFAR
-105 ELLWRGA
+105 LLWRGA

-119 ELPTPLQTRLP
+119 ELPTPLQTHLP

-135 NAIGGWER
+135 NRVGGWES
-143 LNEARAPFVSAFAKD
+143 LNGAKAPFASALAVD
-158 HEGFSPPMHAYYLRP
+158 HDSFSPPIHAYYLRP

-236 PRLSLSDAPVRP
+236 PRLSLSDTPVRP

-266 TLQDYGIL
+266 TLQDHRVL

-326 ERWGSTLAPPRK
+326 ERWGQVFDTEK
-338 RQPVVQVRRVWAGV
+338 RHEPLVQVRQVWVSVG
-352 WLLGGYFVAV
+352 LLGGYFVAV

-397 PRVSHPDPVA
+397 PRTTGAPRATRYLYRAPDAP
-407 HRMLYLAAGETAVE
+407 AVE
-421 AVLLGSVVGTGTHTI
+421 TIRIMGAARAGTHTI

-442 LVLPAGEDAPAEV
+442 LVLPAGEGAPAEV
-455 WYGADAP
+455 WYAADAP

-471 TEVQVMCL
+471 TEVQVVCL

-488 EARRM
+488 EARRV
-493 GDAVLLHNRSQDDL
+493 GNAVHLHNRSQGDL

-515 DGEQSGSAAVW
+515 DGERSEPVVLW
-526 TLPVLRAGQSV
+526 TQPTLRAGQSV
-537 RVPMPETLL
+537 RVPMSETLP

>member
-1 MRQPAKFSDVR
+1 VRQPAKFCVVR
-12 TGVIGCLLLAIG
+12 TGVLWGVLLTLA
-24 AWSHAQTAVRAR
+24 AWSYAQTAVQAR
-36 LLLDDKAM
+36 LLLDDEAM

-54 ERRGSDTRGALVVEL
+54 ERRGSDTRGALVAEL

-83 NTRKRLYLPVLS
+83 NTRKRLYLPVPS
-95 DNRARRFRHA
+95 DYRAWRLGMA
-105 ELLWRGA
+105 WLLWQGV

-214 TLVVSAGSFG
+214 ALVVSAGSFG

-326 ERWGSTLAPPRK
+326 ERWGQVFDTEK
-338 RQPVVQVRRVWAGV
+338 RHEPLVQVRQVWVSVG
-352 WLLGGYFVAV
+352 LLGGYFVAV

-397 PRVSHPDPVA
+397 PRTTGAPRATRYLYRAPDAP
-407 HRMLYLAAGETAVE
+407 AVE
-421 AVLLGSVVGTGTHTI
+421 TIRIMGAARAGTHTI

-442 LVLPAGEDAPAEV
+442 LVLPADEGAPVEV
-455 WYGADAP
+455 WYATDAP

-471 TEVQVMCL
+471 TEVQVVCL

-488 EARRM
+488 EARRV
-493 GDAVLLHNRSQDDL
+493 GNAVHLHNRSQGDL

-515 DGEQSGSAAVW
+515 DGERSGSAVLW

-537 RVPMPETLL
+537 RVPMSETLP
-546 VEPNLHFVAEWQ
+546 VEPNLRFVAEWQ

>member
-1 MRQPAKFSDVR
+1 VR
-12 TGVIGCLLLAIG
+12 TGVLWGVLLTLA
-24 AWSHAQTAVRAR
+24 AWSQAQTVVRAR
-36 LLLDDKAM
+36 LLLDDEAM

-54 ERRGSDTRGALVVEL
+54 ERKGSDTRGALVAEL

-83 NTRKRLYLPVLS
+83 NARKRLYLTAPS
-95 DNRARRFRHA
+95 AIYEWRRGVGW
-105 ELLWRGA
+105 LTWRGA
-112 DGERVRV
+112 DGERVST
-119 ELPTPLQTRLP
+119 ELPMPLQARLP

-135 NAIGGWER
+135 NPISGWER
-143 LNEARAPFVSAFAKD
+143 LNEVRVPFASALSKR
-158 HEGFSPPMHAYYLRP
+158 HEAFSPPLHAYYLRP

-186 PVLVLVD
+186 PVMVLMD

-198 TDGQWQAV
+198 SDGQWQAV

-266 TLQDYGIL
+266 TLQDHRVL

-282 MLYRRVGAGN
+282 LLYRRVGAGN

-326 ERWGSTLAPPRK
+326 ERWADAFEPTRK

-352 WLLGGYFVAV
+352 GLLGGYFVAV

-397 PRVSHPDPVA
+397 PRTTGAPRATRYLYRAPDAP
-407 HRMLYLAAGETAVE
+407 AVE
-421 AVLLGSVVGTGTHTI
+421 AIRIMGAARAGTHTI

-442 LVLPAGEDAPAEV
+442 LVLPADEGAPVEV
-455 WYGADAP
+455 WYATDAP

-471 TEVQVMCL
+471 TEVQVVCL

-488 EARRM
+488 EARRV
-493 GDAVLLHNRSQDDL
+493 GNAVHLHNRSQGDL

-515 DGEQSGSAAVW
+515 DDERSGSAVLW

-558 PDAPSGALWNGTPI
+558 PDALSGALWNGTPI
-572 EEVSQL
+572 EEVNQL